1 MKKKVG
7 IAIGI
12 IFAILTI
19 LALIKVNFFQG
30 FLWEY
35 QTYLSKDIEH
45 QAKLF
50 ESIISGISGGAVTF
64 IALYITIKHENKKEE
79 IRWQKERKKAKEERL
94 LSVRPFLNIEC
105 TKLSISRG
113 NRHEERIDS
122 IKVGNGKYHRYAQV
136 RISNHGYGKCNKI
149 CLGGNK
155 CSIEQLD
162 VDEEKNLTIYFL
174 GFMAENITSNFDITF
189 SYQDIFGNKY
199 TQVFSCVLK
208 GEKQEIEIDIGEP
221 LLKEG
226 DD

>member
-1 MKKKVG
+1 MKKKVS

-12 IFAILTI
+12 IFAVLTI
-19 LALIKVNFFQG
+19 LALIKVNFFQE
-30 FLWEY
+30 FLCKY

-45 QAKLF
+45 QAKIF
-50 ESIISGISGGAVTF
+50 ESVISGICSGAVTF

-105 TKLSISRG
+105 TRLSIIRG
-113 NRHEERIDS
+113 NRHEENIDS
-122 IKVGNGKYHRYAQV
+122 IKVGDGKYHRYAQIC
-136 RISNHGYGKCNKI
+136 ISNHGYGKCRKI
-149 CLGGNK
+149 CFEGNK
-155 CSIEQLD
+155 CSVEQLD

-174 GFMAENITSNFDITF
+174 GFMAENITSNFDMTF

-208 GEKQEIEIDIGEP
+208 SEKQEIEIDIGEP
-221 LLKEG
+221 LLKEEE
-226 DD
+226 D